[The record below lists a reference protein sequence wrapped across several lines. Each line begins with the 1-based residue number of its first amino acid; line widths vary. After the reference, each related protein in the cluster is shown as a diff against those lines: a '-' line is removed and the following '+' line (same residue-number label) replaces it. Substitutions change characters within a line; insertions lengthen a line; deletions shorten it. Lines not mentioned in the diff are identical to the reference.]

1 MLGNQS
7 HSGLALILL
16 VPYPLSSCAS
26 RNPMALK
33 PMSLKPISL
42 ETSDLQVG

>member
-26 RNPMALK
+26 RNPMSLN
-33 PMSLKPISL
+33 PMPL